1 MNEKIFFEWSYDTIV
16 ITIITAIIIIGSLLY
31 LYKEFIDTDSRL
43 KKIGAVAIAIFLT
56 SAEIYFTGMTPLYV
70 EYNQTEICI
79 KHIIGRDVI
88 PYSEIISIKSIE
100 PQTISNSTRQ
110 IASGGAG
117 GYVGLFHN
125 QTLGRY
131 YMYATAQRDLVLIVT
146 QEKKY
151 VFNHKERN
159 ALVGYVEQKI

>member
-1 MNEKIFFEWSYDTIV
+1 
-16 ITIITAIIIIGSLLY
+16 
-31 LYKEFIDTDSRL
+31 
-43 KKIGAVAIAIFLT
+43 
-56 SAEIYFTGMTPLYV
+56 MTPLYV